1 MAHRDQRCRLQS
13 SQSVAVR
20 HDGRA
25 PGLSS
30 AQTMAPSIA
39 QRYSALIAPDD
50 GDRHLQP
57 EQQQHKEL
65 QERQLQ
71 VAADLM
77 RTALTLVVGV
87 QKTRRRQRRQPA
99 HYCYMDAYSWTTV
112 DCTWACA
119 RQRRVVVDI
128 TQRVYRP
135 SSGTKR
141 PRWASRHAP
150 AAPHVSHDVPPVIDL

>member
-50 GDRHLQP
+50 GDRHQP

-65 QERQLQ
+65 QET
-71 VAADLM
+71 AASTFGLNKKC
-77 RTALTLVVGV
+77 LYG
-87 QKTRRRQRRQPA
+87 
-99 HYCYMDAYSWTTV
+99 
-112 DCTWACA
+112 
-119 RQRRVVVDI
+119 
-128 TQRVYRP
+128 
-135 SSGTKR
+135 
-141 PRWASRHAP
+141 RH
-150 AAPHVSHDVPPVIDL
+150 LL

>member
-1 MAHRDQRCRLQS
+1 MAHRDQPCRLQS
-13 SQSVAVR
+13 AQSVAVR
-20 HDGRA
+20 HDGWA

-50 GDRHLQP
+50 GDRHQQP

-77 RTALTLVVGV
+77 RTALTLVGGV

-112 DCTWACA
+112 DCT
-119 RQRRVVVDI
+119 
-128 TQRVYRP
+128 
-135 SSGTKR
+135 
-141 PRWASRHAP
+141 
-150 AAPHVSHDVPPVIDL
+150 